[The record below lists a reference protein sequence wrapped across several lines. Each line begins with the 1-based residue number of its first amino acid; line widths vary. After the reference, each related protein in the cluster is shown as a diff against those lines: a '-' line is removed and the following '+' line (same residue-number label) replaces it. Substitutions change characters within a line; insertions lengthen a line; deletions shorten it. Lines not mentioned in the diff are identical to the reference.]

1 MRKTRYAVILV
12 TGIMLGLSLVL
23 SSGESADRDSPS
35 LPPEQA
41 ELFAEVLWRVKQGY
55 VDSVTY
61 EDLMEDAV
69 RGMISG
75 LDPHSTFLNEEE
87 YREIRIST
95 TGSYTGVGLEVSTQ
109 DEEVKVIAPF
119 DGSPAALAGVLPGD
133 IIIAIDDMPVDHTDL
148 NATISLM
155 RGRPGTHVSIT
166 ILRGDDG
173 DPIDFDLVRAS
184 IHVATVKHSLI
195 EPDLGYIRIT
205 QFSETT
211 GRDLLKSMRE
221 LREENGEPLNGLVLD
236 LRNNPGGVLDAAVS
250 VSDAFLDDGLIVSA
264 DGRSEESQFSMHAR
278 QGDVLR
284 GGQLIV
290 LVNGG
295 SASASE
301 IVAGALQDHHRAII
315 MGQQTFGKGSVQTV
329 MPLSDGRAIKLTTS
343 KYFTP
348 SGSSIHNIGITPDMK
363 IDDVGM
369 PSVMSAA
376 SAELNKDLLAEDAG
390 LQVALDSLRNRRILH
405 SKAPTQQSPIKK

>member
-1 MRKTRYAVILV
+1 MPKTRHALLVV
-12 TGIMLGLSLVL
+12 TGIVLGLSLAL
-23 SSGESADRDSPS
+23 SSGVYADREPAEDTRQS

-41 ELFAEVLWRVKQGY
+41 ELFAEVLWRVRQSY
-55 VDSVTY
+55 VDDVEY
-61 EDLMEDAV
+61 EALIEDAV

-87 YREIRIST
+87 FREIRIST
-95 TGSYTGVGLEVSTQ
+95 TGSYSGVGLEVSTQ

-119 DGSPAALAGVLPGD
+119 DGSPAALAGILPGD
-133 IIIAIDDMPVDHTDL
+133 VIIAIDDIPVDHSDL
-148 NATISLM
+148 DATISRM
-155 RGRPGTHVSIT
+155 RGRPGTPVSVT
-166 ILRGDDG
+166 VVRDKSDSPLH
-173 DPIDFDLVRAS
+173 FDMLRAS

-195 EPDLGYIRIT
+195 EPGLGYVRIT

-211 GRDLLKSMRE
+211 GRDLLKSLRE
-221 LREENGEPLNGLVLD
+221 LRQLNDDPLTGLILD

-264 DGRSEESQFSMHAR
+264 DGRVDESRFAMHAR
-278 QGDVLR
+278 PGDVLR

-301 IVAGALQDHHRAII
+301 IVAGALQDHDRATI

-343 KYFTP
+343 QYFTP
-348 SGSSIHNIGITPDMK
+348 SGASIHDRGITPDTK
-363 IDDVGM
+363 IADVGV
-369 PSVMSAA
+369 PAVMSAA
-376 SAELNKDLLAEDAG
+376 SAELDKDLLAQDTG
-390 LQVALDSLRNRRILH
+390 LQVALDSLRNRQIMH
-405 SKAPTQQSPIKK
+405 SKAPVE